1 MCARGEKK
9 SKVMRILKPVWVFL
23 QIIGTLTLSVFVSI
37 VLLQVASQQSQ
48 LKLPF
53 KAFVVSSGSM
63 EPTIMTGD
71 VIFVRP
77 RKNYGVDDVI
87 TFISP
92 ERHTVT
98 HRIIGVDAST
108 NGEIKIQ
115 TQGDNNNAPDPYT
128 IAGNAIV
135 GEWWFTIPYLGYVEV
150 FARTPTGIIVIVSV
164 IFGWIV
170 SDIVWQLL
178 KKQQAE
184 ATSKKSDSIRS

>member
-1 MCARGEKK
+1 
-9 SKVMRILKPVWVFL
+9 MRILKPVWVFL
-23 QIIGTLTLSVFVSI
+23 QIIGTLALSVFVSI

-92 ERHTVT
+92 EKHTVT
-98 HRIIGVDAST
+98 HRIIGVDASA
-108 NGEIKIQ
+108 NGEIRIQ

-150 FARTPTGIIVIVSV
+150 FARTPTGIIIIVSV